1 MKNNN
6 DIESFL
12 RENRPQVEDNP
23 AFLLEVQQKMRTV
36 EGIKSEVDRQR
47 NYGRTALVCALV
59 LGMLAGALAM
69 LLAYMYPVDTEAIS
83 DGVISAIRLFIDP
96 WKQYL
101 MIPVA
106 VCAVALS
113 VLLGA
118 GGRKTAG
125 I

>member
-12 RENRPQVEDNP
+12 REHKPQVQDNP
-23 AFLLEVQQKMRTV
+23 AFLLEVQQKMRAV

-47 NYGRTALVCALV
+47 NYGRAALVCALV

-69 LLAYMYPVDTEAIS
+69 LLAYLYPVDTEAIS
-83 DGVISAIRLFIDP
+83 DGIISGIRLFIEP

-106 VCAVALS
+106 VFAIVLSRCAVPHRHL
-113 VLLGA
+113 
-118 GGRKTAG
+118 R
-125 I
+125 

>member
-23 AFLLEVQQKMRTV
+23 AFLLEVQQKMRAV

-47 NYGRTALVCALV
+47 NYGRTALVCSLV

-83 DGVISAIRLFIDP
+83 DGVISAIRLQAYDIRICLR
-96 WKQYL
+96 WW
-101 MIPVA
+101 
-106 VCAVALS
+106 
-113 VLLGA
+113 LLIFTNFVIL
-118 GGRKTAG
+118 RE
-125 I
+125 

>member
-1 MKNNN
+1 MKNNS

-12 RENRPQVEDNP
+12 REHKPQVKDNP
-23 AFLLEVQQKMRTV
+23 AFLLEVQQKMRAV
-36 EGIKSEVDRQR
+36 EGIKSEVDWQR
-47 NYGRTALVCALV
+47 NYGRTALACALV

-69 LLAYMYPVDTEAIS
+69 MFAYLYPIDTEAIS
-83 DGVISAIRLFIDP
+83 NGVIAAIRQFLEP

-113 VLLGA
+113 ILSGS
-118 GGRKTAG
+118 GRRKNVN

>member
-12 RENRPQVEDNP
+12 REHKPLVHDNP
-23 AFLLEVQQKMRTV
+23 AFLLEVQQKMRAV

-47 NYGRTALVCALV
+47 NYGRTALLCALV

-69 LLAYMYPVDTEAIS
+69 LLAYLYPVDTEAIS
-83 DGVISAIRLFIDP
+83 DGIISGIRLFIEP
-96 WKQYL
+96 WEQYL

-106 VCAVALS
+106 VCAIVLS
-113 VLLGA
+113 RCAVPHRHL
-118 GGRKTAG
+118 R
-125 I
+125 